1 MGGSDESRRR
11 VTEVAGAQHG
21 AVAHRQ
27 LLACGLSAR
36 QVEVMRARGALTNLH
51 TGVYLLGPFEHPHT
65 REMAA
70 VLACGPGAV
79 LSHRSAARLY
89 RVLPSPAPD
98 GLIDVSVSGRHVAG
112 ERGIQIHR
120 SDRLGAHHRGELEG
134 IPVTAPPRTLVD
146 LAGCCGAAELEA
158 AVAEAFAL
166 RHTNRAQM
174 VAALDEHCGRRGIR
188 ALRALFEHGSAPKR
202 TRSKP
207 ERTLLGLIRAAGLPE
222 PLTNQRI
229 GPWEVDMYWPDAG
242 LVVEVDAYST
252 HSSPWAF
259 ERDRRK
265 SAALADRGLS
275 VHRVTALEIRNRP
288 EVAVAQ
294 VRRRL
299 ARVSS

>member
-1 MGGSDESRRR
+1 M
-11 VTEVAGAQHG
+11 
-21 AVAHRQ
+21 
-27 LLACGLSAR
+27 
-36 QVEVMRARGALTNLH
+36 
-51 TGVYLLGPFEHPHT
+51 
-65 REMAA
+65 
-70 VLACGPGAV
+70 LACGPGAV

-112 ERGIQIHR
+112 ERGIRIHR

-174 VAALDEHCGRRGIR
+174 VAALDEHRGRRGIR

-229 GPWEVDMYWPDAG
+229 GRWEVDITGPTRDSWSRSMPIRPTRRRGRSSGTAERAPRSPTVG
-242 LVVEVDAYST
+242 SRST
-252 HSSPWAF
+252 GSPRSRF
-259 ERDRRK
+259 ETVPRSQSRR
-265 SAALADRGLS
+265 SAAASREFHPDHLWGG
-275 VHRVTALEIRNRP
+275 
-288 EVAVAQ
+288 
-294 VRRRL
+294 
-299 ARVSS
+299 

>member
-1 MGGSDESRRR
+1 
-11 VTEVAGAQHG
+11 
-21 AVAHRQ
+21 
-27 LLACGLSAR
+27 
-36 QVEVMRARGALTNLH
+36 MRARAELTDLH

-79 LSHRSAARLY
+79 LSHRSAAHLY
-89 RVLPSPAPD
+89 RVVAS
-98 GLIDVSVSGRHVAG
+98 GRSGSIDVCVPGRHVAG
-112 ERGIQIHR
+112 ERGIRVHR
-120 SDRLGAHHRGELEG
+120 SDRLAAYETAEHEA
-134 IPVTAPPRTLVD
+134 IPVTAAARTLVD
-146 LAGCCGAAELEA
+146 LASCCWAEELEA

-166 RHTNRAQM
+166 GLTTRAE
-174 VAALDEHCGRRGIR
+174 VVGAIAEHRGRRGIR
-188 ALRALFEHGSAPKR
+188 ALRALFEDGGGPRR

-207 ERTLLGLIRAAGLPE
+207 ERTLLSLIRAAGLPV
-222 PLTNQRI
+222 PLTNERI

-294 VRRRL
+294 VRRHL
-299 ARVSS
+299 ARLSS